1 MESPAKIDYII
12 GIDPGPEQSG
22 WAIIC
27 LYEPKCFDTMFG
39 SSENEEVLE
48 QIKTRANSSCFAY
61 EQVRS
66 YGNAAGNSMYD
77 TAHWSGRFEQA
88 YLTETQIGVVH
99 PLPRKTVVTHLC
111 GNPKANDAN
120 IRRRVLDIY
129 TSLAKAN
136 PDRFVLGGGVEPII
150 GTAKKPGALYGLSS
164 HAIPALAVALTAAE
178 KFYGK
183 ELPS

>member
-1 MESPAKIDYII
+1 MYTPKTDYII
-12 GIDPGPEQSG
+12 GIDPGPEKSG
-22 WAIIC
+22 WAVLC
-27 LYEPKCFDTMFG
+27 VYEPNKFSVEFG
-39 SSENEEVLE
+39 SSENSEVLE
-48 QIKTRANSSCFAY
+48 QIKRLAHSSCFAY

-88 YLTETQIGVVH
+88 YLTASRIGVVH

-111 GNPKANDAN
+111 GNPKANDGN
-120 IRRRVLDIY
+120 VRRRVLDIY
-129 TSLAKAN
+129 TELAKGC
-136 PDRFVLGGGVEPII
+136 PEVLDLGGGAEPII